1 MSKRLL
7 RVNELL
13 KRELGNYIS
22 REFDFQGALISV
34 HGVEITPNLK
44 QAKVFVGVIGDDKAI
59 NVAIDKLNHNRVA
72 MQSYIGKRVTMKFTP
87 RLEFLADDSIE
98 RGVRVLSLLEEIAE
112 EEIAEEE
119 TTASNDE
126 SGRSEESDERE

>member
-22 REFDFQGALISV
+22 REFEFSKVLVSV
-34 HGVEITPNLK
+34 HSVEITPNLK
-44 QAKVFVGVIGDDKAI
+44 QAKVFIGVIGDDKAI
-59 NVAIDKLNHNRVA
+59 QAAIDKLNHNRVA

-87 RLEFLADDSIE
+87 RLEFCSDDSIE

-112 EEIAEEE
+112 EE
-119 TTASNDE
+119 TAAPSDE
-126 SGRSEESDERE
+126 PSRPEESDERD

>member
-22 REFDFQGALISV
+22 RELEFSKVLVSV

-44 QAKVFVGVIGDDKAI
+44 QAKVFIGVIGDDRSIQA
-59 NVAIDKLNHNRVA
+59 AIDKLNHNRVA

-87 RLEFLADDSIE
+87 RLEFCSDDSIE

-112 EEIAEEE
+112 EE
-119 TTASNDE
+119 TAAPDDE
-126 SGRSEESDERE
+126 PDRSEESDERD